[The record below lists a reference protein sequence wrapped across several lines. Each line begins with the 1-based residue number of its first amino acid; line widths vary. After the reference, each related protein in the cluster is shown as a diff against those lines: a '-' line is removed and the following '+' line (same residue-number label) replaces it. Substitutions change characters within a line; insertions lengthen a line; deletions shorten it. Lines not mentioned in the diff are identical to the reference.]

1 VKVVVLTTSYPRFE
15 GDFAGKFVSDAVER
29 IRARGVE
36 VEVVSPLGFRHFG
49 LAYGRGVVHNLK
61 RRPFAAPFF
70 LGSMLWAAR
79 RAARRADVV
88 HAHWLPAGAVAVFC
102 GRPFV
107 LTVHGTDLELARRAP
122 RLARRVLRR
131 AGVVVA
137 VSQALAHE
145 AERLGARSVRVIPN
159 GVDVPAAIEPEAEP
173 PEVLFAGRLSAEKGV
188 LELVEAADGLNLV
201 VAGDGPLRSRIP
213 DARGF
218 VPAAEL
224 DRLYGRAAVVV
235 CPSRRDGFNLVC
247 AEAMAHG
254 RPVVAS
260 AVGGLL
266 DLVIDGE
273 TGIRVPPREPAA
285 LRAAIDRL
293 LGDDDLR
300 HRLGAAAR
308 DHVARLCDWE
318 RIVDAT
324 IAVYE
329 EALAD

>member
-1 VKVVVLTTSYPRFE
+1 
-15 GDFAGKFVSDAVER
+15 
-29 IRARGVE
+29 
-36 VEVVSPLGFRHFG
+36 
-49 LAYGRGVVHNLK
+49 
-61 RRPFAAPFF
+61 
-70 LGSMLWAAR
+70 
-79 RAARRADVV
+79 
-88 HAHWLPAGAVAVFC
+88 
-102 GRPFV
+102 
-107 LTVHGTDLELARRAP
+107 
-122 RLARRVLRR
+122 
-131 AGVVVA
+131 
-137 VSQALAHE
+137 
-145 AERLGARSVRVIPN
+145 
-159 GVDVPAAIEPEAEP
+159 
-173 PEVLFAGRLSAEKGV
+173 
-188 LELVEAADGLNLV
+188 
-201 VAGDGPLRSRIP
+201 
-213 DARGF
+213 